1 MSAYWKVKYV
11 DIVWHC
17 HFPHETRDKLRVYRS
32 TPLNQLCMALQP
44 NSRFKGFPSGFQGQQ
59 KRRTIPRP
67 REIERQ
73 FQTDPYIP
81 SYGFVW
87 KKGTPFHPLVYHSL
101 SWFIMVYPCLS
112 SFSLWEWR
120 EIGGIASPLQRFA
133 RLARPCPCSAAPAA
147 GRRGKQ
153 ATRWWPNCLRGLGKA
168 SKYGG

>member
-59 KRRTIPRP
+59 KTANHS
-67 REIERQ
+67 
-73 FQTDPYIP
+73 QTQGDWTPISDRSLYPIIW
-81 SYGFVW
+81 VCLE
-87 KKGTPFHPLVYHSL
+87 KGTPFHPLVYHSL